1 MTERLE
7 HLRPLAPLQ
16 RMLWLMDRYRGGSG
30 VMNVPLV
37 HRLTGDVDVEALAAA
52 VRALADRHEALR
64 TAVVRTREGWAQ
76 GVRPRGA
83 AAELAVHDLRG
94 QGADAPDRAVA
105 ERLSQDLDLGASLPY
120 TADLYRV
127 TDRDHMLMINV
138 HHLITD
144 AWSNALIRRDVA
156 ALYNAAHGGAAP
168 PAVDWQYRQALD
180 WQDQHLTGDVLAERQ
195 DFWRSRLSGFTSPL
209 LRPVPARRR
218 RSSPPSG
225 NEWMSIGGTELR
237 RLTALAA
244 RYRTSTFVVLT
255 ALFLAVLRAET
266 GRADLGVGSVFANR
280 ARKETHETVGL
291 FANMVLLRVRVP
303 ERCSFADLLRLTR
316 ATVLE
321 ALDHQD
327 FPYMTLPVRE
337 LRLPA
342 GRPENVVFHML
353 AVPPGVRGGDGGFQG
368 LDDRALPLPE
378 AAGSR
383 FDMELLVFPGDPGAD
398 GCFRYAADQFPRD
411 YVRALSGRYRALI
424 PAVLADPDAP
434 LRPEPAE
441 ETQ

>member
-1 MTERLE
+1 MTVRLE

-16 RMLWLMDRYRGGSG
+16 RMLWLMDQYRGGSG
-30 VMNVPLV
+30 VMNVPIV
-37 HRLTGDVDVEALAAA
+37 HRLTGDVDIEALAAA
-52 VRALADRHEALR
+52 VGALADRHEALR
-64 TAVVRTREGWAQ
+64 TAVVRGRGGWAQ
-76 GVRPRGA
+76 GIRPRGA
-83 AAELAVHDLRG
+83 AADLVVHDLRG
-94 QGADAPDRAVA
+94 RGADALDQAVTH
-105 ERLSQDLDLGASLPY
+105 RLSQDMDLAESLPY

-127 TDRDHMLMINV
+127 TDREHVLMINV

-156 ALYNAAHGGAAP
+156 ALYNAARGGAVL

-180 WQDQHLTGDVLAERQ
+180 WQEQHLTGDVLVERQ
-195 DFWRSRLSGFTSPL
+195 DFWRSRLSGFTAPL
-209 LRPVPARRR
+209 LRPAPARRR

-225 NEWMSIGGTELR
+225 NEWMSVDGAELR
-237 RLTALAA
+237 QLTALAA
-244 RYRTSTFVVLT
+244 RYRTSTFVALT

-266 GRADLGVGSVFANR
+266 GRSDIGIGSVFANR

-337 LRLPA
+337 LRMPA

-353 AVPPGVRGGDGGFQG
+353 AVPPGVRGASGFHG
-368 LDDRALPLPE
+368 LDDTALPLPE

-383 FDMELLVFPGDPGAD
+383 FDMELLVFPGDTGAD

-411 YVRALSGRYRALI
+411 YVRALAGRYRALV
-424 PAVLADPDAP
+424 PTVLADPDAP
-434 LRPEPAE
+434 LRPESA
-441 ETQ
+441 